1 MAAQGTLASSEAEV
15 AEFEAA
21 ESVGLDDFGVEVD
34 EVGVVGGRALGA
46 GDAVGVVAGGAGG
59 FEVYDVFAVGFEGFI
74 REDAG
79 AGVALVA

>member
-46 GDAVGVVAGGAGG
+46 GDAVGVVAG
-59 FEVYDVFAVGFEGFI
+59 FI